1 MIDQAVTPPPL
12 PQEVR
17 RELLRLAAQV
27 LGALAEADVPASLR
41 RVRAFT
47 PARRAEAGSSALA
60 AALDREPAFRQAVAA
75 AWRAGNPELAEALD
89 NGEAPSAADPG
100 AVLAGLHL
108 LRGPQWHVMAASLA
122 EEVVRRRESEEAAT
136 AAADAASAARAAVRE
151 TERITRER
159 DEAREQARGMSE
171 ELGTLRRDARRLR
184 SDADRARAQA
194 RAAETAVAQ
203 ALLQAQETAAVH
215 EETIRRL
222 ESKLAEAEAEL
233 RTLRQHERDARLLA
247 DVRVRLLLD
256 TILEAGAGLRRELA
270 LPPQTMTPAD
280 LLAPD
285 RSAQASPSAVPGVPA
300 RAQDADDPAWLD
312 QLLSLPRV
320 HLLVDGYNVTKTGYG
335 DLTLLEQR
343 RRLVDG
349 LAGLLARTQAE
360 ITCCFD
366 GAEVESSPA
375 TRVRGVRVLF
385 SEPGITA
392 DDLVRRLVRAEPRG
406 RPVVVVSSDGEV
418 ASGVR
423 AAGARCVPAT
433 ALLRLLARS

>member
-1 MIDQAVTPPPL
+1 MIDPAVTPPPL
-12 PQEVR
+12 PQEAR
-17 RELLRLAAQV
+17 RELLRLAAHV
-27 LGALAEADVPASLR
+27 LGALPDADVPASLR

-47 PARRAEAGSSALA
+47 PARRAEAGGSALA
-60 AALDREPAFRQAVAA
+60 AALDREPVFRQAVAG
-75 AWRAGNPELAEALD
+75 AWRAGNPELADALD
-89 NGEAPSAADPG
+89 RGEPPAAADPT
-100 AVLAGLHL
+100 AVLVGLHL
-108 LRGPQWHVMAASLA
+108 LRGPQWHELAASIS
-122 EEVVRRRESEEAAT
+122 EVVVRRRESEEAAA

-151 TERITRER
+151 TERITQER
-159 DEAREQARGMSE
+159 DEAREQVRGMSE
-171 ELGTLRRDARRLR
+171 ELATLRRDARRLR
-184 SDADRARAQA
+184 SDADRSRAQA

-203 ALLQAQETAAVH
+203 ALLRAQETASVH
-215 EETIRRL
+215 EETIHRL
-222 ESKLAEAEAEL
+222 ESKLAEAEAAVH
-233 RTLRQHERDARLLA
+233 TLRQHERDARLFA

-270 LPPQTMTPAD
+270 LPPQTTTPAD
-280 LLAPD
+280 LVAPD
-285 RSAQASPSAVPGVPA
+285 RTADVPAVTAGVPV

-312 QLLSLPRV
+312 QLLGLPRV
-320 HLLVDGYNVTKTGYG
+320 HLVVDGYNVTKTGYG

-349 LAGLLARTQAE
+349 LASLLARTHAE

-366 GAEVESSPA
+366 GAEVESSQA

-385 SEPGITA
+385 SDPGTTA

-418 ASGVR
+418 AAGVR
-423 AAGARCVPAT
+423 AAGARCVPAV